1 MTFARVHT
9 LETTSEQ
16 HDQGLAAV
24 VEEILPWLRES
35 TGFRGL
41 IRLANVE
48 TGKVLA
54 ITLWATEQ
62 DLNDS
67 AEAAKRLT
75 ELTATGV
82 GAKWMN
88 VENYEVSLFDVE
100 T

>member
-9 LETTSEQ
+9 LETTTEQ

-24 VEEILPWLRES
+24 IEEILPWLRDS

-41 IRLANVE
+41 IRLANPE
-48 TGKVLA
+48 TGKVMA

-62 DLNDS
+62 DMNDS
-67 AEAAKRLT
+67 AEAAKHLT

-82 GAKWMN
+82 GASWIS
-88 VENYEVSLFDVE
+88 VENYEISLFDVRE
-100 T
+100 

>member
-1 MTFARVHT
+1 M
-9 LETTSEQ
+9 LETTSDQ

-24 VEEILPWLRES
+24 IEEILPWLRDS

-41 IRLANVE
+41 IRLANQE
-48 TGKVLA
+48 TGRVMA
-54 ITLWATEQ
+54 VTLCATQ
-62 DLNDS
+62 KDLDDS

-82 GAKWMN
+82 GASWIG

>member
-9 LETTSEQ
+9 LDTTSEQ

-41 IRLANVE
+41 IRLANPE

-54 ITLWATEQ
+54 ITLWATEK
-62 DLNDS
+62 DLHDS

-82 GAKWMN
+82 GAAWID
-88 VENYEVSLFDVE
+88 VENFEVSLFDVE
-100 T
+100 P

>member
-9 LETTSEQ
+9 LQTTPEQ

-24 VEEILPWLRES
+24 IEEILPWLRES

-41 IRLANVE
+41 IRLANPE
-48 TGKVLA
+48 TGKVMA
-54 ITLWATEQ
+54 ITLWATEE

-75 ELTATGV
+75 ELTATV
-82 GAKWMN
+82 GATWLS
-88 VENYEVSLFDVE
+88 VENYEVSLFDVSQ
-100 T
+100 

>member
-16 HDQGLAAV
+16 HDTGLAAV
-24 VEEILPWLRES
+24 IEEILPWLRES

-41 IRLANVE
+41 IRMANAE
-48 TGKVLA
+48 TGKVMA

-62 DLNDS
+62 DLDES
-67 AEAAKRLT
+67 AVAAKQLT

-82 GAKWMN
+82 GANWIS
-88 VENYEVSLFDVE
+88 VENYEVSLFDVGE
-100 T
+100 